1 MTFRI
6 VINGHEVTNPLV
18 KFALIAGAILMTGLV
33 IAAVVFI
40 LLPLVG
46 ITVVVSV
53 TFVLV
58 VIAGTVMAALVLALF
73 SILYSIVKGSFHL
86 SVERHRRHK

>member
-1 MTFRI
+1 MIFRI

-18 KFALIAGAILMTGLV
+18 KFLFTLGAILVTGLV

-46 ITVVVSV
+46 ITVVASV

-58 VIAGTVMAALVLALF
+58 VIAGTIIAAFVLALF
-73 SILYSIVKGSFHL
+73 GILYSIVKGSLHL
-86 SVERHRRHK
+86 TVEQRHRK